1 MANEKNDLAK
11 QKISGLFEL
20 AKLHRAQKD
29 ITSKTDT
36 IEDKL
41 QKKLDHLKLTGEMEE
56 KVPPIV
62 VGNTGIILDGNSISK
77 TTYLDSLKVDDSLY
91 GDLILTEE
99 QASRINYKM
108 NKFTSGVNSV
118 IPMLCTGNRCA
129 FKATCLAGDT
139 LVLMFDGTF
148 KKIKDIKR
156 GDRIVSF
163 NKGTRKLELDMAKT
177 NSEMKGLKPV
187 YRLTTEF
194 GHELILTDDHPVY
207 SSEMGI
213 HPFDYA
219 CIKTGLAEG
228 DTVLVSDAFPNDCL
242 EVSIE
247 EVEEYGDTFVAE
259 ITSIELIGEEEV
271 YDFPVYGNKN
281 FVASGV
287 VVHNCQPGY
296 SQVLT
301 TNGYKDMSELKPG
314 VDKIISVSN
323 LSRGHKGVYKDGR
336 DFTLHKRHFKG
347 KMYEFS
353 TGGRSYLCTPDQIC
367 EITFNENAIGKHLVY
382 LMKSGNK
389 FRVGVTTLIQEV
401 RKEKGQQFGL
411 TVRVRMEK
419 ADCAW
424 ILAVHDTRVE
434 ALLDEEYYSIKW
446 NAPKSL
452 FISDDA
458 SRHST
463 RWNGKNQ
470 WVSQDQLNTQFAR
483 INESEDFY
491 AERLSEIGLD
501 IRYPFYSRNEYGDNY
516 ASKSFGTK
524 TKSKVRAMN
533 ILPDYMNMVEYDE
546 RDSALEMA
554 ASHRARS
561 ISLNMVDYDDYVYSL
576 DVDVDH
582 NYIVNGILTA
592 NCPYYQEDKAPL
604 GLPCLV
610 ESNLLYFYTS
620 QYMEEFDVDQ
630 SRFTELHLIGELAEF
645 DIYEMRA
652 TKLIAE
658 KYPTMISDVVM
669 GFDSDGNAIINEDIS
684 KVFELK
690 ERLKKSRMKI
700 LETLMATRKERAKA
714 IIASNANEQIGVT
727 SLRSK
732 LDMLLKEVK
741 DHGGQN
747 KGSKSR
753 NDDVIDAE
761 FVE

>member
-11 QKISGLFEL
+11 QNISGLFEL

-62 VGNTGIILDGNSISK
+62 VGNTGIILDGNNISK
-77 TTYLDSLKVDDSLY
+77 TSYLGSLKVDDSLY

-99 QASRINYKM
+99 QATRINHKM

-118 IPMLCTGNRCA
+118 IPMLCTGSRCA

-139 LVLMFDGTF
+139 LILMFNGTF

-177 NSEMKGLKPV
+177 NSSMKGLKPV

-228 DTVLVSDAFPNDCL
+228 DTVIVSDAFPNDCL

-281 FVASGV
+281 FVASG
-287 VVHNCQPGY
+287 
-296 SQVLT
+296 
-301 TNGYKDMSELKPG
+301 
-314 VDKIISVSN
+314 I
-323 LSRGHKGVYKDGR
+323 
-336 DFTLHKRHFKG
+336 
-347 KMYEFS
+347 
-353 TGGRSYLCTPDQIC
+353 
-367 EITFNENAIGKHLVY
+367 
-382 LMKSGNK
+382 
-389 FRVGVTTLIQEV
+389 VT
-401 RKEKGQQFGL
+401 
-411 TVRVRMEK
+411 
-419 ADCAW
+419 
-424 ILAVHDTRVE
+424 H
-434 ALLDEEYYSIKW
+434 
-446 NAPKSL
+446 
-452 FISDDA
+452 
-458 SRHST
+458 
-463 RWNGKNQ
+463 
-470 WVSQDQLNTQFAR
+470 
-483 INESEDFY
+483 
-491 AERLSEIGLD
+491 
-501 IRYPFYSRNEYGDNY
+501 
-516 ASKSFGTK
+516 
-524 TKSKVRAMN
+524 
-533 ILPDYMNMVEYDE
+533 
-546 RDSALEMA
+546 
-554 ASHRARS
+554 
-561 ISLNMVDYDDYVYSL
+561 
-576 DVDVDH
+576 
-582 NYIVNGILTA
+582 

-658 KYPTMISDVVM
+658 KYPTMLQEVCM

-684 KVFELK
+684 RVFELK

-741 DHGGQN
+741 DHGGPN
-747 KGSKSR
+747 KGRKPR

-761 FVE
+761 VVE